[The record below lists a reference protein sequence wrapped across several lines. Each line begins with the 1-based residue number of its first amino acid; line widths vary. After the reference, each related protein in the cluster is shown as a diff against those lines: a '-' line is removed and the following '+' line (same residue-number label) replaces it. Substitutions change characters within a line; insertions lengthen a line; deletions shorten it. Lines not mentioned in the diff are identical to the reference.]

1 MIRPEKIEDL
11 LETIRELE
19 QSVKAMKEE
28 ETYPASFFNQTFRLT
43 HQIAMKLHT
52 MEELQVEALRQEMEE
67 HERLI
72 ESKEEILQEQ
82 EIPEAI
88 PTETIPEKRTVEADT
103 PPISL
108 NDLLEKRHLSDLRK
122 AFNLNDRFR
131 FLRELFEGDTDKMNK
146 AITDLNGIS
155 SYEESISYLTNV
167 LKWDLE
173 EIPVADFIKVLEKR
187 FL

>member
-131 FLRELFEGDTDKMNK
+131 FLRELFDGDTDKMNK